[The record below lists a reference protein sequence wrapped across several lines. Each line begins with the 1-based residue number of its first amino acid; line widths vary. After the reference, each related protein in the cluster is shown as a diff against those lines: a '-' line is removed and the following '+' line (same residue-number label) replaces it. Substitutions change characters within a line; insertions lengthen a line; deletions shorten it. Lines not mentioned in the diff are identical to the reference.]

1 MADAKT
7 LKGRPPSTFGVDPAA
22 NQGTKILVVDDH
34 DALRYSL
41 TRLLGEAGYQ
51 VVEAKTGKEAL
62 ALVQQLPDLVTLDI
76 NMPDMTGFEV
86 CRQIKNTPATAHI
99 PILHVSASFVDADS
113 KVRGLEG
120 GADGYL
126 TEPIDRAE
134 LIATVAALLRLKNAE
149 TQARRQ
155 AEAAEAARQE
165 LAQLNSKLEDIVLA
179 RTQELNAANESL
191 RELSARLLQMRD
203 EEQRRIAR
211 ELHDGVGQL
220 LAAIRMNN
228 ASIAR
233 RGGAMLSPEL
243 LKTVN
248 ENDSM
253 IHETLESIR
262 TMSHLL
268 HPPLLDEA
276 GLRVALQW
284 YVDEFSKR
292 SRIRVELQCPQ
303 FAERL
308 PMELETAIFRIVQE
322 CLGNVHRHSGSQ
334 TAKIDLSL
342 AANQVSLSIQDQG
355 TGIPRQ
361 RQHDLKTGGGRIGVG
376 LRGIRERVSQF
387 GGELKIESSDK
398 GTTITALLPITAPEH
413 SSAMKHAGS

>member
-1 MADAKT
+1 MAE
-7 LKGRPPSTFGVDPAA
+7 RPKALRSKFGVDPET
-22 NQGTKILVVDDH
+22 NKDIKILVVDDH

-51 VVEAKTGKEAL
+51 VIEARTGCEAL
-62 ALVQQLPDLVTLDI
+62 ALAQELPDLITLDI

-86 CRQIKNTPATAHI
+86 CRRLKSEPATAHI
-99 PILHVSASFVDADS
+99 PVLHVSASLVDANS

-165 LAQLNSKLEDIVLA
+165 LAQLNATLEDMVRS
-179 RTQELNAANESL
+179 RTEELNSANAGL

-228 ASIAR
+228 AAIAR
-233 RGGAMLSPEL
+233 RGGSALDPSL
-243 LKTVN
+243 LNTVK
-248 ENDSM
+248 ENDAL

-292 SRIRVELQCPQ
+292 SGITVALNCPPI
-303 FAERL
+303 AVRL
-308 PMELETAIFRIVQE
+308 PMDLETAIFRIVQE
-322 CLGNVHRHSGSQ
+322 CLGNVHRHSGSR
-334 TAKIDLSL
+334 TANIDLSMHDRS
-342 AANQVSLSIQDQG
+342 VSLSVSDEG
-355 TGIPRQ
+355 TGIPSHRQ
-361 RQHDLKTGGGRIGVG
+361 DDLKTGGGCIGVG

-387 GGELKIESSDK
+387 GGELKIDSSDK
-398 GTTITALLPITAPEH
+398 GTTITALLPFSAPKN
-413 SSAMKHAGS
+413 SSVMTQASD

>member
-1 MADAKT
+1 MADAPKA
-7 LKGRPPSTFGVDPAA
+7 LRSKFGVDHET
-22 NQGTKILVVDDH
+22 NKEIKILVVDDH

-41 TRLLGEAGYQ
+41 TRLLSEAGYQ
-51 VVEAKTGKEAL
+51 VVEAKTGTEGLTL
-62 ALVQQLPDLVTLDI
+62 AQQLPDLITLDI

-86 CRQIKNTPATAHI
+86 CRKLKSEPATAHI
-99 PILHVSASFVDADS
+99 PILHVSASLVDADS

-155 AEAAEAARQE
+155 AEAAEAARHE
-165 LAQLNSKLEDIVLA
+165 LAQLNAKLEDIVRA
-179 RTQELNAANESL
+179 RTEELNNANAGL

-228 ASIAR
+228 ATIAR
-233 RGGAMLSPEL
+233 RGAAMLSPEL

-248 ENDSM
+248 ENDAM

-284 YVDEFSKR
+284 YCDEFGKR
-292 SRIRVELQCPQ
+292 SGIQVELHCPE

-334 TAKIDLSL
+334 TADIDLSL
-342 AANQVSLSIQDQG
+342 AGNRVALSVKDQG
-355 TGIPRQ
+355 TGIPQ
-361 RQHDLKTGGGRIGVG
+361 HRQHDLKAGRIGVG

-398 GTTITALLPITAPEH
+398 GTTITALLPFNAH
-413 SSAMKHAGS
+413 KNSSVMTQASD